1 MQRLRGLMGQ
11 YAPSSSTFTRWLKAE
26 RDDDYRSSAKPSRL
40 SKLESRLDASI
51 KRNRA
56 ARRVLVNHAAL
67 HYKYHGPNSGDVF
80 QRVSIERNDVRLKA
94 GGDRA
99 NLIAQA

>member
-1 MQRLRGLMGQ
+1 MQKLRELMGQ
-11 YAPSSSTFTRWLKAE
+11 YAPSSSTSTRWLKEE

-40 SKLESRLDASI
+40 SKLESRLDACI

-56 ARRVLVNHAAL
+56 ARGVLVNHAAL
-67 HYKYHGPNSGDVF
+67 HYKYNAPNGGDVF

-99 NLIAQA
+99 NLIA

>member
-1 MQRLRGLMGQ
+1 MQKLRGLTELC
-11 YAPSSSTFTRWLKAE
+11 APSSSTFTRWLKAQ

-40 SKLESRLDASI
+40 SRLESRLDASVR
-51 KRNRA
+51 RNRA
-56 ARRVLVNHAAL
+56 ARGVLVNHAAL
-67 HYKYHGPNSGDVF
+67 HYKYHAPNGGDVF